1 MTDVPSDM
9 EVSLVLDLS
18 AANGSQTMILD
29 EPDSVRMSDQVR
41 TKRNRAPCIVQQ
53 KKVTKYL
60 AI

>member
-18 AANGSQTMILD
+18 ANGSQTMILD